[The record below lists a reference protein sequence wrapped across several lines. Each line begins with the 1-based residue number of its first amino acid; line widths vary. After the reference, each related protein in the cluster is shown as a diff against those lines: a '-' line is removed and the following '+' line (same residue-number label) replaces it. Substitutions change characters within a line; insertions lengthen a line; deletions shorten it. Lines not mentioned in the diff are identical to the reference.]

1 MQFTLTEEQRAAV
14 YSNANSILLI
24 AGPGSGKTTV
34 LTAKVIH
41 YIKDK
46 NVPEQ
51 RIHAF
56 TFTNKATNEMERRI
70 SKALDREHNV
80 NISNFH
86 SYAYQKLKEYL
97 GMDLEVVNDKE
108 KKGIIENLIL
118 ERKYTININDTV
130 DEISRIKNMMPL
142 KETKLHLK
150 FQIIDIYYAYEDY
163 LKERN
168 KIDFDGMN
176 LEFLRLLK
184 EDKYFREL
192 MKSELDYVLVDEAQ
206 DINWVQYEILLIIT
220 EDHNNLCMVG
230 DPYPRN
236 I

>member
-1 MQFTLTEEQRAAV
+1 MEITLTEEQKAAV
-14 YSNANSILLI
+14 YSEANSILLI
-24 AGPGSGKTTV
+24 AGPSSGKTTV

-41 YIKDK
+41 YINDK

-118 ERKYTININDTV
+118 ERKYSININDTV

-220 EDHNNLCMVG
+220 EDHNNLFMVG
-230 DPYPRN
+230 DP
-236 I
+236 

>member
-1 MQFTLTEEQRAAV
+1 MEFTLTEEQRAAV

-41 YIKDK
+41 YINDK
-46 NVPEQ
+46 NVPEH

-118 ERKYTININDTV
+118 ERKYTINVSVNC
-130 DEISRIKNMMPL
+130 
-142 KETKLHLK
+142 
-150 FQIIDIYYAYEDY
+150 
-163 LKERN
+163 
-168 KIDFDGMN
+168 G
-176 LEFLRLLK
+176 
-184 EDKYFREL
+184 
-192 MKSELDYVLVDEAQ
+192 
-206 DINWVQYEILLIIT
+206 
-220 EDHNNLCMVG
+220 
-230 DPYPRN
+230 
-236 I
+236 

>member
-1 MQFTLTEEQRAAV
+1 MGITLTEEQKAAV
-14 YSNANSILLI
+14 YSEAKSILLI

-41 YIKDK
+41 YINDK
-46 NVPEQ
+46 NAPEH

-118 ERKYTININDTV
+118 ERKYSININDTV

-150 FQIIDIYYAYEDY
+150 FQIIDIYYTYEDY
-163 LKERN
+163 LQERN

-220 EDHNNLCMVG
+220 EDHNNLFMVG
-230 DPYPRN
+230 DP
-236 I
+236 

>member
-1 MQFTLTEEQRAAV
+1 MEIALTEEQKAAV
-14 YSNANSILLI
+14 YSEEKSILLI

-41 YIKDK
+41 YINDK
-46 NVPEQ
+46 NAPEH

-118 ERKYTININDTV
+118 ERKYSININDTV

-220 EDHNNLCMVG
+220 EDHNNLFMVG
-230 DPYPRN
+230 DP
-236 I
+236 

>member
-1 MQFTLTEEQRAAV
+1 MEITLTEEQKAAV
-14 YSNANSILLI
+14 YSEAKSILLI

-41 YIKDK
+41 YINDK
-46 NVPEQ
+46 NIPEQ
-51 RIHAF
+51 KIHAF

-118 ERKYTININDTV
+118 ERKYSININDTV

-220 EDHNNLCMVG
+220 EDHNNLFMVG
-230 DPYPRN
+230 DP
-236 I
+236 

>member
-1 MQFTLTEEQRAAV
+1 MEFTLTEEQKAAV

-41 YIKDK
+41 YINDK
-46 NVPEQ
+46 NVPEH

-220 EDHNNLCMVG
+220 EDHNNLFMVG
-230 DPYPRN
+230 DP
-236 I
+236 

>member
-1 MQFTLTEEQRAAV
+1 MEVTLTEEQKAAV

-41 YIKDK
+41 YINDK
-46 NVPEQ
+46 NVPEH

-220 EDHNNLCMVG
+220 ENHNNLFMVG
-230 DPYPRN
+230 DP
-236 I
+236 

>member
-1 MQFTLTEEQRAAV
+1 MEIALTEEQKAAV
-14 YSNANSILLI
+14 YSGEKSILLI
-24 AGPGSGKTTV
+24 AGPGSGKTIV

-41 YIKDK
+41 YINDK

-118 ERKYTININDTV
+118 ERKYSININDTV

-142 KETKLHLK
+142 KETKLHMK

-220 EDHNNLCMVG
+220 DDHNNLFMVG
-230 DPYPRN
+230 DP
-236 I
+236 

>member
-1 MQFTLTEEQRAAV
+1 MEVTLTEEQKAAV
-14 YSNANSILLI
+14 YSEAKSILLI

-41 YIKDK
+41 FINDK
-46 NVPEQ
+46 NIPEQ
-51 RIHAF
+51 KIHAF

-118 ERKYTININDTV
+118 ERKYSININDTV

-163 LKERN
+163 LQERN

-192 MKSELDYVLVDEAQ
+192 MKAELDYVLVDEAQ

-220 EDHNNLCMVG
+220 EDHNNLFMVG
-230 DPYPRN
+230 DP
-236 I
+236 

>member
-1 MQFTLTEEQRAAV
+1 MEITLTKEQKAAV
-14 YSNANSILLI
+14 YSKAKSILLI

-41 YIKDK
+41 YINDK

-118 ERKYTININDTV
+118 ERKYSININDTV

-150 FQIIDIYYAYEDY
+150 FQIIDISYAYEDY
-163 LKERN
+163 LQERN

-220 EDHNNLCMVG
+220 EDHNNLFMVG
-230 DPYPRN
+230 DP
-236 I
+236 

>member
-118 ERKYTININDTV
+118 ERKYSININDTV

-220 EDHNNLCMVG
+220 EDHNNLFMVG
-230 DPYPRN
+230 DP
-236 I
+236 

>member
-1 MQFTLTEEQRAAV
+1 MEITLTEEQKAAV
-14 YSNANSILLI
+14 YSEAKSILLI

-41 YIKDK
+41 YINDK
-46 NVPEQ
+46 NAPEQ

-118 ERKYTININDTV
+118 ERKYSININDTV

-220 EDHNNLCMVG
+220 EDHNNLFMVG
-230 DPYPRN
+230 DP
-236 I
+236 

>member
-1 MQFTLTEEQRAAV
+1 MGITLTEEQKAAV
-14 YSNANSILLI
+14 YSEAKSILLI

-41 YIKDK
+41 YINDK
-46 NVPEQ
+46 NVPEH

-118 ERKYTININDTV
+118 ERKYSININDTV

-220 EDHNNLCMVG
+220 EDHNNLFMVG
-230 DPYPRN
+230 DP
-236 I
+236 

>member
-1 MQFTLTEEQRAAV
+1 MEVTLTEEQKAAV
-14 YSNANSILLI
+14 YSEAKSILLI

-41 YIKDK
+41 FINDK
-46 NVPEQ
+46 NIPEQ

-118 ERKYTININDTV
+118 ERKYSININDTV

-192 MKSELDYVLVDEAQ
+192 MKAELDYVLVDEAQ

-220 EDHNNLCMVG
+220 EDHNNLFMVG
-230 DPYPRN
+230 DP
-236 I
+236 

>member
-1 MQFTLTEEQRAAV
+1 MEITLTEEQKAAV
-14 YSNANSILLI
+14 YSEAKSILLI

-41 YIKDK
+41 FINDK
-46 NVPEQ
+46 NIPEQ
-51 RIHAF
+51 KIHAF

-70 SKALDREHNV
+70 SKALDRERNV

-118 ERKYTININDTV
+118 ERKYSININDTV

-163 LKERN
+163 LQERN

-220 EDHNNLCMVG
+220 EDHNNLFMVG
-230 DPYPRN
+230 DP
-236 I
+236 

>member
-1 MQFTLTEEQRAAV
+1 MGITLTEEQKAAV
-14 YSNANSILLI
+14 YSEAKSILLI

-41 YIKDK
+41 YINDK
-46 NVPEQ
+46 NAPEH

-118 ERKYTININDTV
+118 ERKYSININDTV

-163 LKERN
+163 LQERN

-220 EDHNNLCMVG
+220 EDHNNLFMVG
-230 DPYPRN
+230 DP
-236 I
+236 

>member
-1 MQFTLTEEQRAAV
+1 MEITLTEEQKAAV
-14 YSNANSILLI
+14 YSEAKSILLI

-41 YIKDK
+41 YINEK

-70 SKALDREHNV
+70 SKSLDREHNV

-118 ERKYTININDTV
+118 ERKYSININDTV

-192 MKSELDYVLVDEAQ
+192 MKAELDYVLVDEAQ

-220 EDHNNLCMVG
+220 EDHNNLFMVG
-230 DPYPRN
+230 DP
-236 I
+236 

>member
-1 MQFTLTEEQRAAV
+1 MEIALTEEQKATV
-14 YSNANSILLI
+14 YSEAKSILLI

-41 YIKDK
+41 FINDK
-46 NVPEQ
+46 NAPEH

-97 GMDLEVVNDKE
+97 GTDLEVVNDKE

-118 ERKYTININDTV
+118 ERKYSININDTV

-163 LKERN
+163 LQERN

-220 EDHNNLCMVG
+220 EDHNNLFMVG
-230 DPYPRN
+230 DP
-236 I
+236 

>member
-1 MQFTLTEEQRAAV
+1 MEITLTEEQRAAV

-41 YIKDK
+41 YINDK
-46 NVPEQ
+46 NVPEH

-56 TFTNKATNEMERRI
+56 TFTNKATNEMEKRI
-70 SKALDREHNV
+70 SKALDRERNV

-97 GMDLEVVNDKE
+97 GMDLEVVNDNE

-118 ERKYTININDTV
+118 ERKYIININDAV

-150 FQIIDIYYAYEDY
+150 IQNIDIYYAYEDY

-192 MKSELDYVLVDEAQ
+192 IKSELDYVLVDEAQ

-220 EDHNNLCMVG
+220 EDHNNLFMVG
-230 DPYPRN
+230 DP
-236 I
+236 

>member
-1 MQFTLTEEQRAAV
+1 MEVTLTEEQKAAV
-14 YSNANSILLI
+14 YSEAKSILLI

-41 YIKDK
+41 YINDK
-46 NVPEQ
+46 NAPEQ

-118 ERKYTININDTV
+118 ERKYSININDTV

-220 EDHNNLCMVG
+220 EDHNNLFMVG
-230 DPYPRN
+230 DP
-236 I
+236 